1 MFKSIAAVPKYD
13 RNKSFTFSSI
23 EINMIKFI
31 TNKIYTWNAYFITRK
46 CDISKIIMKN
56 RTLPSVYKALWR
68 ILITFNREQILM
80 LVEKYQRLHHT
91 FFLSCIY
98 QGNIFGSFKTNW
110 SHNYWQLH
118 RSGTELNTKRQV
130 SKFSTHIYWAL

>member
-80 LVEKYQRLHHT
+80 LVENYQRLHHT
-91 FFLSCIY
+91 FFPSCIY